1 MKWFYKISDF
11 IVNIYES
18 LAVLACLC
26 IMLTEERTTFEWVLF
41 IMISAVV
48 MAVVKLRN
56 RIERK

>member
-11 IVNIYES
+11 IVSIYES

-26 IMLTEERTTFEWVLF
+26 IMLAEERTTFEWVLF

-48 MAVVKLRN
+48 MAVVKVR
-56 RIERK
+56 RGIDKD

>member
-11 IVNIYES
+11 IVNIYEAV
-18 LAVLACLC
+18 AVLAYLC

-48 MAVVKLRN
+48 MAVVKIRN
-56 RIERK
+56 TIDRK